1 VVRGLGALVLAL
13 LTVGLVSAV
22 AHARREPPMM
32 PASNDELPGG
42 IDDDLSLGWVSPLAV
57 GFAERGVPF
66 LGVAPL
72 HIVNINTEKAIHAR
86 LYDLWGHL
94 DGDSAS
100 ALDTLL
106 CDARD
111 RDNIQ
116 TTVLDRRMLQ
126 LMYRAAYHFRA
137 KKVVVISAYRKPG
150 VKGEGRHAEGKAI
163 DFKLTN
169 TPASALAAYLRTLS
183 RVGVGVYTHPD
194 TQYVHLDV
202 RDQSYYWIDASPPGR
217 TWRERP
223 LGGGGAKRDAKYSP
237 NDDWPE
243 GAVHPASLQSA
254 APDPTEPHELP

>member
-13 LTVGLVSAV
+13 LAVGLVSAV
-22 AHARREPPMM
+22 AHARREPSVAL
-32 PASNDELPGG
+32 ASLEEPSRRV
-42 IDDDLSLGWVSPLAV
+42 DDDPTISWGPAASL

-66 LGVAPL
+66 MGKGTL
-72 HIVNINTEKAIHAR
+72 HIVNINTEKTLDAR
-86 LYDLWGHL
+86 LYDLWGNVDEAAAAQL
-94 DGDSAS
+94 DA
-100 ALDTLL
+100 LL

-137 KKVVVISAYRKPG
+137 KKVTVISAYRKPG
-150 VKGEGRHAEGKAI
+150 VKSEGRHAEGKAI
-163 DFKLTN
+163 DFKLGN
-169 TPASALAAYLRTLS
+169 VSAGALAGYLRTLG
-183 RVGVGVYTHPD
+183 RVGVGVYTNPD

-202 RDQSYYWIDASPPGR
+202 RDRSYYWIDGSPPGR

-223 LGGGGAKRDAKYSP
+223 IWAGGMAKRDAAYSP

-243 GAVHPASLQSA
+243 GTVHPKLVATVA
-254 APDPTEPHELP
+254 ADDTPP

>member
-1 VVRGLGALVLAL
+1 M
-13 LTVGLVSAV
+13 S
-22 AHARREPPMM
+22 
-32 PASNDELPGG
+32 PASNDELPGR
-42 IDDDLSLGWVSPLAV
+42 IDDDLPLSWGPPLEV
-57 GFAERGVPF
+57 GFAERVVPF
-66 LGVAPL
+66 LGVRPL
-72 HIVNINTEKAIHAR
+72 HIVNINTEKAIDAR
-86 LYDLWGHL
+86 LYDLRGNL
-94 DGDSAS
+94 DRDAAS

-106 CDARD
+106 CDARN
-111 RDNIQ
+111 RDDIQ

-137 KKVVVISAYRKPG
+137 KKVIVISAYRKPG
-150 VKGEGRHAEGKAI
+150 AKSEGRHAEGKAI

-202 RDQSYYWIDASPPGR
+202 RDQSYYWIDGSPPGR

-223 LGGGGAKRDAKYSP
+223 LWGGAMAKRDATYSP

-243 GAVHPASLQSA
+243 GAVHPASLQSVASDPA
-254 APDPTEPHELP
+254 APHELP